1 MLNEAS
7 TMMKRNGQLCEHTV
21 PDYSGRL
28 TDAEFLAYNS
38 VFGAVEKD
46 FNVLTTVS
54 KALAEIENSFTHL
67 VEAAKT
73 NQPERAVVVEPLG
86 GSWDVISSLLKVDGT
101 EMLWC
106 KQRFNDTDSYG
117 IVQRLDSDSPL
128 AKAQGECSLQVMG
141 LEARGLLRDF
151 LHELRDAL
159 GLYATDIVA
168 DTHERLAEKY
178 PGQDMDRVAKAIEA
192 RCAKQISS
200 EQIMTQAQTPSRRE
214 GIRV

>member
-1 MLNEAS
+1 
-7 TMMKRNGQLCEHTV
+7 MMKRNGQLCEHTV

-46 FNVLTTVS
+46 FRELSTV
-54 KALAEIENSFTHL
+54 ANAL
-67 VEAAKT
+67 VEVEKSFAQLVK
-73 NQPERAVVVEPLG
+73 AVSVPPKSATEIVEAVG
-86 GSWDVISSLLKVDGT
+86 VKWDAIKPLLKVEGS

-106 KQRFNDTDSYG
+106 RRHVEGAADYA
-117 IVQRLDSDSPL
+117 VVERLDADSPL
-128 AKAQGECSLQVMG
+128 AHAQGASSLQMTG
-141 LEARGLLRDF
+141 LDAPSLLRKF
-151 LHELRDAL
+151 LHENREAL

-168 DTHERLAEKY
+168 EAHERLAEKY

-200 EQIMTQAQTPSRRE
+200 EQMTTQTQTPSRRE
-214 GIRV
+214 GMRV

>member
-1 MLNEAS
+1 
-7 TMMKRNGQLCEHTV
+7 MMKRNGQLCEHTV

-46 FNVLTTVS
+46 FKELSTVANALVDVEKS
-54 KALAEIENSFTHL
+54 FAQFVKAAPVPPETASEI
-67 VEAAKT
+67 VEAAGV
-73 NQPERAVVVEPLG
+73 Q
-86 GSWDVISSLLKVDGT
+86 WDAIKPLLKVEGS

-106 KQRFNDTDSYG
+106 RRHVEGTTDYA
-117 IVQRLDSDSPL
+117 VVERLDADSPL
-128 AKAQGECSLQVMG
+128 AQAQGASSLQMTG
-141 LEARGLLRDF
+141 LDAPSLLRKF
-151 LHELRDAL
+151 LRENREAL

-168 DTHERLAEKY
+168 EAHERLAEKY

-200 EQIMTQAQTPSRRE
+200 EQMTTQAQTPGRRE
-214 GIRV
+214 GMRV